1 MKKRPGQVLL
11 KKIRPLMVK
20 VRWQCITAL
29 NSVLLFAGLILL
41 SNSVYATQAS
51 STMLSEQ
58 RRTELH
64 NLLLQDCG
72 SCHGMTLKG
81 GLGPALTPGA
91 LKDKPREFIE
101 FTIRE
106 GRSGTPMP
114 PWKNILT
121 RDEIRWLVDTLYTGV
136 TP

>member
-1 MKKRPGQVLL
+1 
-11 KKIRPLMVK
+11 MVR
-20 VRWQCITAL
+20 VGESGRTIF
-29 NSVLLFAGLILL
+29 NSLLFFFGLVLM
-41 SNSVYATQAS
+41 SNVAYAAQAS

-121 RDEIRWLVDTLYTGV
+121 RDEILWLVDTLYTGV

>member
-1 MKKRPGQVLL
+1 MPDQQGQYKATFVRSLL
-11 KKIRPLMVK
+11 YVG
-20 VRWQCITAL
+20 
-29 NSVLLFAGLILL
+29 LLLL
-41 SNSVYATQAS
+41 SQAVYAIQAT
-51 STMLSEQ
+51 STELPQQ
-58 RRTELH
+58 RRAELH

-81 GLGPALTPGA
+81 GLGPALTPDA
-91 LKDKPREFIE
+91 LADKPREFIE
-101 FTIRE
+101 HTIRE

-121 RDEIRWLVDTLYTGV
+121 RDEIHWLVDTLYSGIATGT

>member
-1 MKKRPGQVLL
+1 M
-11 KKIRPLMVK
+11 
-20 VRWQCITAL
+20 
-29 NSVLLFAGLILL
+29 L
-41 SNSVYATQAS
+41 SSHAVYATQAS

-58 RRTELH
+58 RRAELH

-81 GLGPALTPGA
+81 GLGPALTPDA
-91 LKDKPREFIE
+91 LADKPREFIE
-101 FTIRE
+101 HTIRE

-121 RDEIRWLVDTLYTGV
+121 RDEIHWLVDTLYSGIAAGT